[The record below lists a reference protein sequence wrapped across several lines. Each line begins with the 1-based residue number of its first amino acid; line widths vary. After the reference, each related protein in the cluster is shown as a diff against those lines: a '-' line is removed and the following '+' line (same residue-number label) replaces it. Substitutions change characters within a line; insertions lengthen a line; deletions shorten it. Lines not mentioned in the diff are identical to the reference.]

1 MRDVWNV
8 VVMLVHV
15 ALSNRRAPRPSYV
28 LPITRNDGSRIWR
41 TQISP

>member
-1 MRDVWNV
+1 MWNL

-15 ALSNRRAPRPSYV
+15 ALSDRRGARIAHV